1 MTDTLTIRTYAT
13 AFKIAAIR
21 RLEAGEGVWPLA
33 RELGISGK
41 TLHEWLKSFG
51 QQPTLDI
58 STATMSEL
66 SARIRQLERAVVEKD
81 SQIDVLKKAIS
92 IVSQPKTSAS
102 L

>member
-1 MTDTLTIRTYAT
+1 MGRGQHFTE
-13 AFKIAAIR
+13 AFKR
-21 RLEAGEGVWPLA
+21 EAVRKAEASQNVSRTA
-33 RELGISGK
+33 RDLGISGK
-41 TLHEWLKSFG
+41 TLHGWLKTFG
-51 QQPTLDI
+51 KQQALDV

-81 SQIDVLKKAIS
+81 SQFEVLKKAIS